1 MKKSLNITVLVDAAT
16 VPVEDPEF
24 RDPAGKK
31 MTEYHVIEALRL
43 LGHTV
48 SVIGVFDNLESMIQD
63 LKTNEPD
70 LVFNLTEQYCGERR
84 WDKHIVGILELLQ
97 LPYTGSGPEGLMLC
111 RDKRLCKHLLGLHKI
126 RVPDFLSLP
135 WNRKIRIPKKI
146 HYPLVVKP
154 ALADGSEGISNASL
168 VSTPEAL
175 KERTEFIHDRWQQDV
190 IAEEYIEGRE
200 LYVTVIGK
208 KRLDVYPARE
218 CLFNFDD
225 DRGPNMA
232 TYRVKWNDKYRK
244 RWGIEFGFAELD
256 DETQKRIAKICKRV
270 FRVLHLQGYS
280 RVDLRLRPDGKIYIL
295 EGNPN
300 PDLAY
305 GEEVAEAAYKAGIS
319 YEQLI
324 AKIIRL
330 SLQRFAES

>member
-1 MKKSLNITVLVDAAT
+1 MKRSLKITVLVDAAT
-16 VPVEDPEF
+16 VTTEDPEF
-24 RDPAGKK
+24 NNPTGKK
-31 MTEYHVIEALRL
+31 ITEYHVIEALRL

-48 SVIGVFDNLESMIQD
+48 SVIGVFDNLESMIHD
-63 LKTNEPD
+63 LKAIKPD
-70 LVFNLTEQYCGERR
+70 LVFNLTEQYFGERR
-84 WDKHIVGILELLQ
+84 WDKHLAGVLELLQ
-97 LPYTGSGPEGLMLC
+97 LPYTGCGAEGLMLC

-135 WNRKIRIPKKI
+135 WNHTIRIPKKI

-200 LYVTVIGK
+200 LYVSVIGN
-208 KRLDVYPARE
+208 KRLKVYPARE
-218 CLFNFDD
+218 CLFNFDGV
-225 DRGPNMA
+225 RGPNLA
-232 TYRVKWNDKYRK
+232 TYRVKWNDDYREK
-244 RWGIEFGFAELD
+244 WGIEFGFAELD
-256 DETQKRIAKICKRV
+256 DDTQKRIAKVCKKV
-270 FRVLHLQGYS
+270 FRVLHLQGYG
-280 RVDLRLRPDGKIYIL
+280 RIDLRLRPDGKIYIL
-295 EGNPN
+295 EVNPN

-305 GEEVAEAAYKAGIS
+305 GEEVAEAADKAGIS

-330 SLQRFAES
+330 SLERQA